1 MNPYDLKNCLWNE
14 NTVVSLEYS
23 RWPHT
28 ALRSTAGSVF
38 LVMLDSIPA
47 FPEIILPK
55 WEGSIMFP
63 SFDALFNV
71 LRSAIFPIPFGKAPH
86 CYPQPAPALGMCTW
100 CRNSLIDQ
108 YWNCD

>member
-1 MNPYDLKNCLWNE
+1 
-14 NTVVSLEYS
+14 
-23 RWPHT
+23 
-28 ALRSTAGSVF
+28 
-38 LVMLDSIPA
+38 
-47 FPEIILPK
+47 
-55 WEGSIMFP
+55 MFP